1 MQYVYDNMVV
11 LRDLSIDLS
20 VPNNN
25 TDDDTENQFSGSV
38 DLTNLINSPTW
49 FTSNRRALIDRF

>member
-1 MQYVYDNMVV
+1 MQYVYDNVVV

-20 VPNNN
+20 VPNNT
-25 TDDDTENQFSGSV
+25 TDDDTKNQFSGSV

>member
-11 LRDLSIDLS
+11 SRDLSIELS

-25 TDDDTENQFSGSV
+25 TDDDTQNKFSGSA

-49 FTSNRRALIDRF
+49 FTSNRRDLIDRF

>member
-11 LRDLSIDLS
+11 LRDLSIELS
-20 VPNNN
+20 VPNNT

-38 DLTNLINSPTW
+38 DLIDLINSPTW
-49 FTSNRRALIDRF
+49 FTSNRRV